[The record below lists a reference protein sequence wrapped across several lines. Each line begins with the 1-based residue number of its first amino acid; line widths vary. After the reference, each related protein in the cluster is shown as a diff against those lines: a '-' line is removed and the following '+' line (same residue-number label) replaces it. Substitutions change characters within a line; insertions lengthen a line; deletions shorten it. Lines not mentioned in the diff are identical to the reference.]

1 MMPNTEGVSELVNE
15 IDELKERLHEHG
27 KALARIKYWSNTNA
41 GPNTHQTLER
51 VLSIFKEE
59 VSDQLIKIR
68 YSNDNERSEILKAL
82 STVPGLE
89 VDDRGFKG

>member
-1 MMPNTEGVSELVNE
+1 MMQNTEEALEMSHE

-27 KALARIKYWSNTNA
+27 KALARIEYWSNTNA

-59 VSDQLIKIR
+59 VSDQ
-68 YSNDNERSEILKAL
+68 
-82 STVPGLE
+82 
-89 VDDRGFKG
+89 